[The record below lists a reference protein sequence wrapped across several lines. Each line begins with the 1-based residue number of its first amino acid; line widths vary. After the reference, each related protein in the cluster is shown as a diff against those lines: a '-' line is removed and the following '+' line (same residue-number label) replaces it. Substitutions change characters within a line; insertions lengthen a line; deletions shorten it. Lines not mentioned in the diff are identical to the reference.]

1 MGVEIWRVMGQDQQL
16 AAMIIDQ
23 LLEMLFR
30 SLPYEEQVDSKG
42 KEKPMRRAM
51 QVPLAV
57 GETSSS

>member
-1 MGVEIWRVMGQDQQL
+1 MMGQDQQL
-16 AAMIIDQ
+16 AATIVDQ

-57 GETSSS
+57 RHCSVRGIRTGF